1 MAAARSADR
10 DQTCDASPWTA
21 RVPRGRSLLQ
31 GKNRR
36 SGRLTGPGGRSSP
49 RATIK
54 PMHASRGRKEDGSRR
69 VPPPIS
75 SARHQIT
82 PPSPSGLLAG
92 LAYTQV
98 RPPNYSPD
106 RLPETSF
113 TCEDKVSGSYYA
125 DVEASCQLFHVCVQ
139 VSELE
144 VKQDIV
150 CLISFGLT
158 SSNLSSSHSIAITY
172 FNWSRIPLISIWPWR
187 LPVPNFNPLSVP
199 GLPLPLPE

>member
-1 MAAARSADR
+1 MGPAGSHRQLAAH
-10 DQTCDASPWTA
+10 
-21 RVPRGRSLLQ
+21 V
-31 GKNRR
+31 
-36 SGRLTGPGGRSSP
+36 
-49 RATIK
+49 TIL
-54 PMHASRGRKEDGSRR
+54 P
-69 VPPPIS
+69 
-75 SARHQIT
+75 

-144 VKQDIV
+144 VS
-150 CLISFGLT
+150 LIEML
-158 SSNLSSSHSIAITY
+158 NA
-172 FNWSRIPLISIWPWR
+172 
-187 LPVPNFNPLSVP
+187 
-199 GLPLPLPE
+199 

>member
-1 MAAARSADR
+1 MGAA
-10 DQTCDASPWTA
+10 
-21 RVPRGRSLLQ
+21 G
-31 GKNRR
+31 
-36 SGRLTGPGGRSSP
+36 
-49 RATIK
+49 
-54 PMHASRGRKEDGSRR
+54 

-75 SARHQIT
+75 STRHQIT
-82 PPSPSGLLAG
+82 PLSPSGLLAG

-144 VKQDIV
+144 VKHDVV
-150 CLISFGLT
+150 CLMSFGL
-158 SSNLSSSHSIAITY
+158 NSHSIAITY
-172 FNWSRIPLISIWPWR
+172 FSWSHIPLISIWPWR

>member
-1 MAAARSADR
+1 M
-10 DQTCDASPWTA
+10 
-21 RVPRGRSLLQ
+21 PRL
-31 GKNRR
+31 NRC
-36 SGRLTGPGGRSSP
+36 T
-49 RATIK
+49 RAGD
-54 PMHASRGRKEDGSRR
+54 GRKMGPAGSH
-69 VPPPIS
+69 
-75 SARHQIT
+75 HQLAAHVT
-82 PPSPSGLLAG
+82 RLPPPSPSGLLAG

-158 SSNLSSSHSIAITY
+158 SSNLSSSRNIAITY

>member
-1 MAAARSADR
+1 M
-10 DQTCDASPWTA
+10 
-21 RVPRGRSLLQ
+21 LQ

-54 PMHASRGRKEDGSRR
+54 PMHARRGRKEDGSRG

-144 VKQDIV
+144 VKQ
-150 CLISFGLT
+150 
-158 SSNLSSSHSIAITY
+158 SSSRCCMSAFKQPLLLSQHCHHPFQLEPYSPNQHLALAA
-172 FNWSRIPLISIWPWR
+172 SRS
-187 LPVPNFNPLSVP
+187 
-199 GLPLPLPE
+199 

>member
-1 MAAARSADR
+1 MGGFHSA
-10 DQTCDASPWTA
+10 
-21 RVPRGRSLLQ
+21 
-31 GKNRR
+31 
-36 SGRLTGPGGRSSP
+36 
-49 RATIK
+49 
-54 PMHASRGRKEDGSRR
+54 
-69 VPPPIS
+69 PIS

-92 LAYTQV
+92 LAWSQV

-144 VKQDIV
+144 VRSNLPFSSKQCHHLFPWSHIPR
-150 CLISFGLT
+150 
-158 SSNLSSSHSIAITY
+158 SSNKHLALAASCS
-172 FNWSRIPLISIWPWR
+172 
-187 LPVPNFNPLSVP
+187 
-199 GLPLPLPE
+199 